1 MGTRTIAGSVVGHA
15 DGNPTMREGCGAVE
29 PLLSAHIDGEL
40 RARRNQV
47 VARHLDRCSVCA
59 REAEQLRVVRSLVRS
74 LPVRRLPDALRPT
87 AGRPDQVR
95 LDVAAQLDGVRTGP
109 GARRAR
115 ASLRAGAGV
124 LTAVALGLAG
134 GAAFAL
140 GGQPPADAPV
150 IAVPM
155 DVLVADHLV
164 HTVHAPA
171 GAPVPVGLRP

>member
-1 MGTRTIAGSVVGHA
+1 
-15 DGNPTMREGCGAVE
+15 MREACDAVE
-29 PLLSAHIDGEL
+29 PLLSAHLDGEL
-40 RARRNQV
+40 GAREHQV
-47 VARHLDRCSVCA
+47 VLRHLDRCRDCA

-74 LPVRRLPDALRPT
+74 LPVRRLPDGLRPT
-87 AGRPDQVR
+87 GGGPDDVR
-95 LDVAAQLDGVRTGP
+95 LDVGGAAQLDGVRRGS

-124 LTAVALGLAG
+124 LTAVALGLVG

-171 GAPVPVGLRP
+171 SAPVPVGLRP